1 MGTVWKCCVVAVV
14 FCDLS
19 SFGLDSPSD
28 PGRGFQ
34 FNCGQDLCTF
44 PHQYCDTDDY
54 RCLYC
59 SDDLCHTKDLPD
71 QCRSYCK
78 GNHGI
83 NYNYCSL
90 NIRFF
95 LNFSLLD
102 SFFFCVLSFLNVHV
116 SITNQCRIKNQFIDN
131 TARPLHHIQNIKYF
145 SYFNRLLYFY
155 DNVNV
160 ETFRF
165 YYL

>member
-1 MGTVWKCCVVAVV
+1 MI
-14 FCDLS
+14 
-19 SFGLDSPSD
+19 
-28 PGRGFQ
+28 
-34 FNCGQDLCTF
+34 F
-44 PHQYCDTDDY
+44 PHSGWILPVTQVEDFNLIVDRICVLFRISIVILTIIGACTVATIFAIPRTYQTSVG
-54 RCLYC
+54 LIVKVITVLIIIIVLWI
-59 SDDLCHTKDLPD
+59 SD
-71 QCRSYCK
+71 
-78 GNHGI
+78 
-83 NYNYCSL
+83 
-90 NIRFF
+90 FF
-95 LNFSLLD
+95 NFSLLD
-102 SFFFCVLSFLNVHV
+102 SLFFCVLSFLNVHV